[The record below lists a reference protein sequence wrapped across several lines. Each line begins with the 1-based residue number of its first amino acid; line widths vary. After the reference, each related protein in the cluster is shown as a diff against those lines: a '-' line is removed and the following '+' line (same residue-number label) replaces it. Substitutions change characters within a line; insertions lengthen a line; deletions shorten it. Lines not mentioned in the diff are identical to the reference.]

1 MAERPAPLPIVQPEF
16 QLLLA
21 CCQWPPSDA
30 RNARVTEAAG
40 RVADWD
46 AFRRMVARHR
56 VEGLVHNALSAAKA
70 DVPAEL
76 RTAFAASSSQTARE
90 TLVFAAE
97 SMRIARTLGEAGIA
111 FFFVKGVT
119 LSLLAYRSMALKR
132 ACDIDLMVDPSRYA
146 EAAELLRRSGLQCL
160 APGPSAGPAEWLSWT
175 ARNKHTVWVG
185 RGVAVELHSALVDTP
200 RLLGGVTVHSP
211 QQAVQIAPAI
221 TLPTL
226 AQDELFAYLC
236 VHGATHAW
244 SRLKWLAD
252 VAALLS
258 HESPE
263 RIETLYRRSLELG
276 AGRTSGQALVLS
288 SQLLGLQLPES
299 LEREL
304 SSDRALAYLARV
316 ALRSM
321 LRGGGVTELDDMAL
335 GTAAIH
341 LSHFRLMPGFAFKW
355 SEARRKLAGPAGEE
369 MHGPAR
375 LLQPL
380 LAGPRWLLRRARR
393 SRGAA

>member
-1 MAERPAPLPIVQPEF
+1 LTDFPPEF
-16 QLLLA
+16 ELALA

-30 RNARVTEAAG
+30 RNARVAAAAA
-40 RVADWD
+40 RVTDWD
-46 AFRRMVARHR
+46 AFRKMVARHR
-56 VEGLVHNALSAAKA
+56 VEGLAHNALNAASVA
-70 DVPAEL
+70 APAEIRSAL
-76 RTAFAASSSQTARE
+76 AGFAGQTARE

-97 SMRIARTLGEAGIA
+97 SMRIARVLGEAGIA
-111 FFFVKGVT
+111 FLFVKGVT
-119 LSLLAYRSMALKR
+119 LSLLAYHSLALKR
-132 ACDIDLMVDPSRYA
+132 ACDIDLAVDPARYA
-146 EAAELLRRSGLQCL
+146 EAAELLRRSALQCL
-160 APGPSAGPAEWLSWT
+160 APGPSAGPEEWLAWT

-200 RLLGGVTVHSP
+200 RLLAGVSVHSP
-211 QQAVQIAPAI
+211 QQAVEIAPGV

-226 AQDELFAYLC
+226 AREELFAYLC

-258 HESPE
+258 HEAPGG
-263 RIETLYRRSLELG
+263 IEQLYRRSVALG
-276 AGRTSGQALVLS
+276 AGRTGGQALLLS
-288 SQLLGLQLPES
+288 SQLLGLALPPA

-304 SSDRALAYLARV
+304 SGDRAIAYLARV

-341 LSHFRLMPGFAFKW
+341 LSHFRLMPGLAFKW

-369 MHGPAR
+369 LHGPAR

-393 SRGAA
+393 SRNAA